1 MIIEFIILAV
11 VIYFVLEYLAP
22 KLPAPIG
29 TVVTIIVVLIAIFW
43 LLGLVFPEFSSMHFP
58 RLN

>member
-11 VIYFVLEYLAP
+11 VVWVVLEYLAP

-29 TVVTIIVVLIAIFW
+29 TIVTIIVVLIAIFW
-43 LLGLVFPEFSSMHFP
+43 LLGIVGLVDSPVNL
-58 RLN
+58 RLR